1 MNARVQ
7 AKSIA
12 SFVVALTLALVCA
25 PRVAPAAEFS
35 DVWEVKG
42 KLIGKKDKKDGKIKK
57 SEDVSGIACTTT
69 SGFPRACLVIDDEL
83 QAAQLVVLRDGAIE
97 VGEPVALIADT
108 HNGKPVEFD
117 GEGVAYHNGFFYV
130 IGSHGHPRDADKEL
144 DPVKDAPKIQSSIAT
159 SSRVVRIRVD
169 RVTGDPISR
178 PGMKDVPDVEASA
191 RIREL
196 IAADEVLARFKD
208 KRLDENGLTVEGLAI
223 RGDRLFVGFRGPS
236 SIDGDHGVVL
246 SAALGTLFDGAAPA
260 ATRHTLPLG
269 AGRGVRDLA
278 AIDEGLLILAGP
290 TDDGDGKYAVYGW
303 SGVGNNVK
311 LLGNLPD
318 VMGKKKQLKPEAIL
332 PLDRNSS
339 GLRVLIMFDGAEEGG
354 PRAIRV
360 GLPD

>member
-1 MNARVQ
+1 MNAQ
-7 AKSIA
+7 ALAKSTA
-12 SFVVALTLALVCA
+12 GFLVALMLGLVCA

-35 DVWEVKG
+35 DAWKVKG
-42 KLIGKKDKKDGKIKK
+42 KLIGKKDKKDA

-69 SGFPRACLVIDDEL
+69 AGFPRACLVIDDEL
-83 QAAQLVVLRDGAIE
+83 QAAQLVVLRDGEIE
-97 VGEPVALIADT
+97 AGELVALVADT
-108 HNGKPVEFD
+108 HNGKAVEFD

-144 DPVKDAPKIQSSIAT
+144 DPVKDAPKIQASIAT
-159 SSRVVRIRVD
+159 SSRIVRIRVD

-191 RIREL
+191 RVRKL

-208 KRLDENGLTVEGLAI
+208 KRLDANGLTIEGLAI

-236 SIDGDHGVVL
+236 SIDGDHGVIL
-246 SAALGTLFDGAAPA
+246 SAALGTLFNGAAPE
-260 ATRHTLPLG
+260 ATRHTLRLG

-290 TDDGDGKYAVYGW
+290 TDDGDGKYAVFGW
-303 SGVGNNVK
+303 DGVGNNVK

-360 GLPD
+360 DLPG